1 MNSARLL
8 QTRLVTPTAK
18 VFHMIS
24 KNNGAAAT
32 VQFRNYSTSKS
43 VSQDKPLDSEYV
55 KKHRPISPHFTIY
68 QPQITW
74 YGSIIHRIT
83 GVGFATIF
91 YAGMMTYA
99 VGDFNTAALISTVGS
114 LPVGVKVA
122 GKFIL
127 AWPFMYHS
135 FNGIRHLV
143 WDAGRC
149 LTNKGVITSGY
160 LTIGAAATAA
170 LGLASM

>member
-1 MNSARLL
+1 MNSTRLL
-8 QTRLVTPTAK
+8 QTRLVTPTAR
-18 VFHMIS
+18 VFQMIG
-24 KNNGAAAT
+24 KNNAAAP
-32 VQFRNYSTSKS
+32 VQLRAFSTGKP
-43 VSQDKPLDSEYV
+43 VNQDKPLDSEFV

-83 GVGFATIF
+83 GAGFATLF
-91 YAGMMTYA
+91 YAGVMTYA
-99 VGDFNTAALISTVGS
+99 VGDFNTAALVSTVGA

-149 LTNKGVITSGY
+149 LTNQGVINSGY
-160 LTIGAAATAA
+160 LAIGSSAAAA
-170 LGLASM
+170 LGLACM